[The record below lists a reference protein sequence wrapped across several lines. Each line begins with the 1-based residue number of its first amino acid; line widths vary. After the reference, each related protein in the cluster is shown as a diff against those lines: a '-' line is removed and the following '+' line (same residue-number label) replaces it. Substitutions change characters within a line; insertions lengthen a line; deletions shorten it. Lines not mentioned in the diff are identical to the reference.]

1 MPDSVP
7 PAVAQSFESLV
18 PGMLTLFVF
27 IIATVISN
35 TFAGESLPEFILTT
49 LQAPAL
55 AISKTAAF
63 ALVSQITWPLFQ
75 WLGIH
80 PTAIWGAIFGM
91 TWDIAGNEN
100 VLGVAKH
107 LYTTMFMNYSTIAAG
122 TFALAPV
129 LSILFFSKLK
139 QNKKIPKW
147 L

>member
-1 MPDSVP
+1 
-7 PAVAQSFESLV
+7 
-18 PGMLTLFVF
+18 MLTLFVF

-80 PTAIWGAIFGM
+80 PTAIWEQFL
-91 TWDIAGNEN
+91 E
-100 VLGVAKH
+100 
-107 LYTTMFMNYSTIAAG
+107 
-122 TFALAPV
+122 
-129 LSILFFSKLK
+129 
-139 QNKKIPKW
+139 
-147 L
+147 